1 MPRRPEILAPAG
13 DHESLRA
20 ALAAGA
26 DAVYFGLDEGFNARA
41 RAESFS
47 LHSLPEIMQEIH
59 EAGARGYLTLNTLI
73 FEPELARVEELLRA
87 VAAAGVD
94 AIIVQDPAVALLA
107 REICPALDVHAS
119 TQMTVSSPEAA
130 RFAARLGVCRVVAP
144 RELSVEEL
152 RRFTAGSEMELEVFV
167 HGALCM
173 SWSGQCLTS
182 EAWGGRSANR
192 GQCAQSCRLPYELV
206 VDGVVRPLGENRYL
220 LSPRDLAG
228 LRAVPALSEMGIS
241 SLKIEGRYKGPAYVV
256 TAVEGYRRWVDAVAR
271 GVTPDD
277 EGRAKLDLGEMALTY
292 SRGFS
297 DGFLLGSDHQTL
309 VDARAPKHRGV
320 PLGVVSRVMGDTV
333 WVQPDTLPSTS
344 GGAALPTRSG
354 PLGAVISPP
363 FTLGGDAASSI
374 GAAATAPPPRAGQG
388 VVFDDGRPHE
398 DEEGGPIFGVEPD
411 EGSWRLRFGRPG
423 PNLERVRPGQR
434 VWLTS
439 DPAVMKRAERHRAP
453 EGRLGLTLVVE
464 GRRGEPLTVT
474 AARGAAQVS
483 VKTEAPLT
491 LARQGGLD
499 EPLLRD
505 KLCAFGGTPF
515 AVEALVLDGLEPGL
529 YLPPSLLKEC
539 RRQLTTALRAAWL
552 GAPDRV
558 LGLEGAVDR
567 LRDAALA
574 NLPQD
579 SGEPGPRIVPLCRTD
594 AQLDAALSLGFE
606 EIELDWMELVGL
618 SRAVERARA
627 EGRRVVIATPRVQK
641 PGEEGVDR
649 RLLRLRPDGML
660 VRHWGGLMAFL
671 DVAEDERPTLHGDFS
686 LNTTNRLTAATL
698 LALGLKTLTAAH
710 DLDAQQLF
718 ALLPGLPRG
727 AIAVTAQHHI
737 SMFHTEHCVYAH
749 TLSEGRDF
757 RTCGRPCEAH
767 RVGLKDPQGRT
778 HPVIVDVGCRNTV
791 FNAEAQSAA
800 HLLQPLLTAGVR
812 RLRVELVW
820 EERDAAREAL
830 GAWQDAVAGRIS
842 AAELRRRA
850 GAHEQLGVTA
860 GTMRTLGERAPR
872 LS

>member
-1 MPRRPEILAPAG
+1 MPNRPEILAPAG
-13 DHESLRA
+13 DAESLRA

-47 LHSLPEIMQEIH
+47 LDGLPELMQEIH

-73 FEPELARVEELLRA
+73 FEPELARIEALLRA

-119 TQMTVSSPEAA
+119 TQMTISSPEAA
-130 RFAARLGVCRVVAP
+130 RFAASLGVCRVVAP

-152 RRFTAGSEMELEVFV
+152 RRFREASAMELEVFV

-206 VDGVVRPLGENRYL
+206 VDGVVRPLGEHRYL

-228 LRAVPALSEMGIS
+228 VRAVPALSAMGVS

-271 GVTPDD
+271 GVTPED
-277 EGRAKLDLGEMALTY
+277 EGQARRDLGEMALTY

-309 VDARAPKHRGV
+309 VDARAPKHRGLA
-320 PLGVVSRVMGDTV
+320 LGIVRRVVGDTV
-333 WVQPDTLPSTS
+333 WVSADPLPASS
-344 GGAALPTRSG
+344 GGAALPARVG
-354 PLGAVISPP
+354 PRGAVIPP
-363 FTLGGDAASSI
+363 PYPLGGDLSSSI
-374 GAAATAPPPRAGQG
+374 GAAAAAPPPRAGQG

-398 DEEGGPIFGVEPD
+398 DEEGGPIFAVEAEP
-411 EGSWRLRFGRPG
+411 GGWRLRFGRPG
-423 PNLERVRPGQR
+423 PDLSRVSPGQR

-439 DPAVMKRAERHRAP
+439 DPAVSKRAERLRAP
-453 EGRLGLTLVVE
+453 EGRIGLRLEVA
-464 GRRGEPLTVT
+464 GRRGEPLVVT
-474 AARGAAQVS
+474 AIRGAARLRVT
-483 VKTEAPLT
+483 TEAPLT
-491 LARQGGLD
+491 PARQGGLD
-499 EPLLRD
+499 EALLRD

-515 AVEALVLDGLEPGL
+515 VVDTLTLDALEPGL

-539 RRQLTTALRAAWL
+539 RRQLTAALREAWL
-552 GAPDRV
+552 SAPART
-558 LGLEGAVDR
+558 LGPDGAVDR

-574 NLPQD
+574 ALPAD

-594 AQLDAALSLGFE
+594 AQLDAALSLGFD

-618 SRAVERARA
+618 SRAVERVRA
-627 EGRRVVIATPRVQK
+627 EGRRVVIATSRVQK

-660 VRHWGGLMAFL
+660 VRHWGGLMASL
-671 DVAEDERPTLHGDFS
+671 DVPAAERPTLHGDFS

-698 LALGLKTLTAAH
+698 LSLGLTTITAAH

-727 AIAVTAQHHI
+727 AVAVTAQHHI
-737 SMFHTEHCVYAH
+737 STFHTEHCVYAH

-757 RTCGRPCEAH
+757 RTCGRPCEEH
-767 RVGLKDPQGRT
+767 RVGLKDPQGRV

-820 EERDAAREAL
+820 EEHDAAREAL
-830 GAWQDAVAGRIS
+830 GAWRDAVAGRIS

-860 GTMRTLGERAPR
+860 GTMRTLSPSAPR